1 MIAWNIGS
9 GRTKCTENDS
19 TDDRLAAII
28 REGVLFGNTN
38 DSRIHAFTPAELI
51 LGYQPLPC
59 HHDMAEN
66 PIPAAVDAAFV
77 DAPAHQHGIYV
88 AVRDEKRLLSSE
100 DAAYSN
106 YSKGKF
112 NRKKQIPKPGDLVR
126 VGHTIVFSLPTV
138 LMVEKLALNMEQ
150 AKS

>member
-51 LGYQPLPC
+51 LGYQTLPC

-106 YSKGKF
+106 ILRENLIGK
-112 NRKKQIPKPGDLVR
+112 NRFPNPEIWCALV
-126 VGHTIVFSLPTV
+126 TP
-138 LMVEKLALNMEQ
+138 
-150 AKS
+150 